1 MSILELMAAPFAE
14 CMVLVGIH
22 TYLGIHV
29 LRRRVIFVDLALAQ
43 IAALGTMVGFLFGIM
58 PETSAALVVSMI
70 FTFFGAAVFALSRG
84 RIGHRPPRASRDE
97 KVGKRGMP
105 ERIPQEAVI
114 GLVYAITAATAVLVV
129 EKTQGAEHLKDI
141 LVGSI
146 LWVKWSD
153 VGLAAVAY
161 AVIGALHF
169 IFRRQFLLIS
179 ENPEEAARQGLT
191 IRAWDFF
198 FYVTFGFVI
207 TFSTR
212 VAGVLLVFV
221 FLVAPA
227 IMAFLVT
234 SRLLHQLLIGW
245 GMGTV
250 VTLLGLLL
258 SYVFDLPSGPSV
270 VAFYG
275 IALTLGALVFYIIRA
290 PSTRRAVAWV
300 GTGVVGTAAAA
311 GLFYL
316 GATLLAGTSLALDR
330 DHLRVATETTRANA
344 ERRAHTAAASE
355 TALSR
360 PLTVGNLKLKA
371 CQRYLALPDAETRL
385 ELITEILGRCQRGGL
400 KLIVVFL
407 ADPSTPEFFRSEA
420 IELLRRST
428 GQDFGFSAEATPDG
442 AANTA
447 ALEKLQRH
455 VEQLPPGAKEVKG
468 SPCEC

>member
-58 PETSAALVVSMI
+58 PETSAALVVSMM
-70 FTFFGAAVFALSRG
+70 FTFIGAAVFALSRG
-84 RIGHRPPRASRDE
+84 KIGHRSPRASGDG
-97 KVGKRGMP
+97 KIGKIGKRGMP

-153 VGLAAVAY
+153 VGMAAGAY

-179 ENPEEAARQGLT
+179 ENPEEAARQGLA

-227 IMAFLVT
+227 ILAFLVT

-275 IALTLGALVFYIIRA
+275 IALTVGALLFYVIRA
-290 PSTRRAVAWV
+290 PSTRRALGWV
-300 GTGVVGTAAAA
+300 GTGVVGTATV
-311 GLFYL
+311 GLLFYV
-316 GATLLAGTSLALDR
+316 GATLLARTSLALDHE
-330 DHLRVATETTRANA
+330 HLRASADA
-344 ERRAHTAAASE
+344 AKARRAVPDP
-355 TALSR
+355 R
-360 PLTVGNLKLKA
+360 PSPTLTVGSLKLRA

-385 ELITEILGRCQRGGL
+385 ALIEEVLGRCTRGGL

-420 IELLRRST
+420 IELLRKST
-428 GQDFGFSAEATPDG
+428 GKEFGLSAEATPDG

-447 ALEKLQRH
+447 ALERLQRH

>member
-1 MSILELMAAPFAE
+1 MNILELMAAPFAE

-58 PETSAALVVSMI
+58 PETSAALIVSMM

-84 RIGHRPPRASRDE
+84 RIGHRGQASKE
-97 KVGKRGMP
+97 GKDGKSARGMP

-153 VGLAAVAY
+153 VGMAAGAY

-169 IFRRQFLLIS
+169 VFRRQFLLIS
-179 ENPEEAARQGLT
+179 EDPEEAARQGLT

-250 VTLLGLLL
+250 VTLLGLML

-275 IALTLGALVFYIIRA
+275 IALTLGALLFYVIRA

-300 GTGVVGTAAAA
+300 GTGAVGTAAAA

-330 DHLRVATETTRANA
+330 EHLRVASETTRANA
-344 ERRAHTAAASE
+344 ERTQKAATSV
-355 TALSR
+355 R
-360 PLTVGNLKLKA
+360 PTTTLTVGNLKLKA

-385 ELITEILGRCQRGGL
+385 ALIEEILGRCQRGGL

-420 IELLRRST
+420 IELLRKST
-428 GQDFGFSAEATPDG
+428 GKDFGLSAEATPDG